1 MTITIDH
8 DDLCTLLAGLNAM
21 IHTIYGL
28 GADAPEELEADYHGD
43 WLTPEEHERQ
53 NVWRCSNGIT
63 CAVELAA
70 GLPEEQR
77 ERVQEAIARRLAKIA
92 AEEIRRANGAAPEQ

>member
-21 IHTIYGL
+21 IHTIYDH

-43 WLTPEEHERQ
+43 WLPPEEHERQ
-53 NVWRCSNGIT
+53 NVS
-63 CAVELAA
+63 
-70 GLPEEQR
+70 
-77 ERVQEAIARRLAKIA
+77 RLSHATA
-92 AEEIRRANGAAPEQ
+92 MQ

>member
-21 IHTIYGL
+21 IRTIYDL
-28 GADAPEELEADYHGD
+28 GVDVPEELEADYHGD
-43 WLTPEEHERQ
+43 WIR
-53 NVWRCSNGIT
+53 
-63 CAVELAA
+63 
-70 GLPEEQR
+70 
-77 ERVQEAIARRLAKIA
+77 QEAIARRLAKIA